1 MVVCLV
7 HLVCFVQPNKRDK
20 PNEPN
25 NGLLVLVDF
34 FSILLE
40 TLSLTLLTV
49 NRFHRTFIR
58 PILLTTVLTSEK
70 YTLFFQCRE
79 HPMRSALWLILPLAF
94 LVELFDL
101 PGHALEALYAAQT
114 LAATTAPSQESFAK
128 SKRPRTSHIRLTP
141 PGLGLTTIQNFRTAN
156 SPSMARLVLD
166 LNAKARPSTPP
177 LLQAEGVT
185 IEIPNATL
193 SPSAKTKL
201 AVGGIAKPFIITQPS
216 ERSVHISLPA
226 GSFKSYKLLA
236 LANPPRLVIDI
247 VPPSEPRTIQYT
259 EPTPDLASPLPT
271 PQQPLQPR
279 TKSFTTIVID
289 PGHGGKDPGARGQQG
304 TEEKDITLKVA
315 LKLRDLLRQQRG
327 IRVLMTRERDEFIE
341 LEDRAKFANGQEAD
355 LFVSIHV
362 NSHPQRSVKGLEIYH
377 FGEAKDQR
385 ALEVAARENGT
396 PLNSTGVGWEYLVA
410 DLLTAKKI
418 EASLE
423 LAWTAKEAMV
433 TNLNGQYALV
443 DHGVKTAP
451 FYVLRFTSMPSI
463 LAEIA
468 YISNSAEEDLLRTT
482 RFTTRVAEALMEG
495 ITAFLAS
502 AKPATR

>member
-1 MVVCLV
+1 
-7 HLVCFVQPNKRDK
+7 
-20 PNEPN
+20 
-25 NGLLVLVDF
+25 
-34 FSILLE
+34 
-40 TLSLTLLTV
+40 
-49 NRFHRTFIR
+49 
-58 PILLTTVLTSEK
+58 
-70 YTLFFQCRE
+70 
-79 HPMRSALWLILPLAF
+79 MRSALWPTLLLAF
-94 LVELFDL
+94 LVGLFDL
-101 PGHALEALYAAQT
+101 PGHALDALGATQS
-114 LAATTAPSQESFAK
+114 LAATTAPNQESFPK
-128 SKRPRTSHIRLTP
+128 SKRARTSPIRLTP

-156 SPSMARLVLD
+156 SPNTARLVLD
-166 LNAKARPSTPP
+166 LNAKARLTTHP

-185 IEIPNATL
+185 IEIPNTIL
-193 SPSAKTKL
+193 SSSAKTKL
-201 AVGGIAKPFIITQPS
+201 VEGRIAKPFVITQPS
-216 ERSVHISLPA
+216 DRSVQVLLPT
-226 GSFKSYKLLA
+226 GSFKSYKLLR
-236 LANPPRLVIDI
+236 LADPPRLVIDI
-247 VPPSEPRTIQYT
+247 VPTNDQRMAPYPELS
-259 EPTPDLASPLPT
+259 PDLASPVPT

-289 PGHGGKDPGARGQQG
+289 PGHGGKDPGARGYQG

-327 IRVLMTRERDEFIE
+327 IRVLMTRERDEFVE

-433 TNLNGQYALV
+433 ANLNGQYTLV

-468 YISNSAEEDLLRTT
+468 YISNSAEEDLLRTN
-482 RFTTRVAEALMEG
+482 RFTTRVAEALTEG
-495 ITAFLAS
+495 VTSYLAS
-502 AKPATR
+502 AKLGTR

>member
-1 MVVCLV
+1 
-7 HLVCFVQPNKRDK
+7 
-20 PNEPN
+20 
-25 NGLLVLVDF
+25 
-34 FSILLE
+34 
-40 TLSLTLLTV
+40 
-49 NRFHRTFIR
+49 
-58 PILLTTVLTSEK
+58 
-70 YTLFFQCRE
+70 
-79 HPMRSALWLILPLAF
+79 MRSALWPTLLLAF
-94 LVELFDL
+94 LVGLFDL
-101 PGHALEALYAAQT
+101 PGHALDALGATQS
-114 LAATTAPSQESFAK
+114 LAATTAPNQESFPK
-128 SKRPRTSHIRLTP
+128 SKRARTSPIRLTP

-156 SPSMARLVLD
+156 SPNTARLVLD
-166 LNAKARPSTPP
+166 LNAKARPSTHP

-185 IEIPNATL
+185 IEIPNTIL
-193 SPSAKTKL
+193 SSSAKTKL
-201 AVGGIAKPFIITQPS
+201 VEGRIAKPFVITQPS
-216 ERSVHISLPA
+216 DRSVQVLLPT
-226 GSFKSYKLLA
+226 GSFKSYKLLR
-236 LANPPRLVIDI
+236 LADPPRLVIDI
-247 VPPSEPRTIQYT
+247 VPTNDPRMTPYP
-259 EPTPDLASPLPT
+259 ELSPDLASPVPT

-289 PGHGGKDPGARGQQG
+289 PGHGGKDPGARGYQG

-327 IRVLMTRERDEFIE
+327 IRVLMTRERDEFVE

-433 TNLNGQYALV
+433 ANLNGQYTLV

-468 YISNSAEEDLLRTT
+468 YISNSAEEDLLRTN
-482 RFTTRVAEALMEG
+482 RFTTRVAEALTEG
-495 ITAFLAS
+495 VTSYLAS
-502 AKPATR
+502 AKLGTR